1 MANTVIR
8 LNTEAIGPVTR
19 TSLSKRIKAA
29 GGVRALASELN
40 VSAKTVYSWQWRLA
54 QRAKGLY

>member
-1 MANTVIR
+1 MASTVIR

-40 VSAKTVYSWQWRLA
+40 VSAKTVYSWQ
-54 QRAKGLY
+54 